1 MGQKETLGLWGGQG
15 LQWGW
20 APETLPRVSTVP
32 SSAVARCS
40 HAQTEGIPS
49 TGFGCTCSRCSLGK
63 VCRSQKS
70 SLLLLKQ

>member
-49 TGFGCTCSRCSLGK
+49 IGFGAHMPKLRAFPVL
-63 VCRSQKS
+63 V
-70 SLLLLKQ
+70 LAAPAHAAP